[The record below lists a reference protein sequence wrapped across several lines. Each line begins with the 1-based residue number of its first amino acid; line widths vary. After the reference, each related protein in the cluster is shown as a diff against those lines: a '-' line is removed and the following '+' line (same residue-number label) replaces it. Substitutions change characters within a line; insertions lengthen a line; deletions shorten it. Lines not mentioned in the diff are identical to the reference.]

1 MEGEDDEV
9 MPDITP
15 IPPPLPMPLA
25 ALHPWGTWGSSTSS
39 SHRLF
44 PWNSAQGR
52 FEERESSRYAYQQ
65 LYIRIYK
72 GKRAHDI
79 HCMVSIN
86 YICILAP

>member
-25 ALHPWGTWGSSTSS
+25 ALTPWGTWGSSTSS
-39 SHRLF
+39 SHRLMLEK
-44 PWNSAQGR
+44 PHPSGDLRRWNR
-52 FEERESSRYAYQQ
+52 LDMR
-65 LYIRIYK
+65 

-79 HCMVSIN
+79 HCMVSI
-86 YICILAP
+86 YMYTSTIVQLAFG